1 MIPFPKK
8 LQGGL
13 TWAFA
18 VKLVLVVVMVVSG
31 ASIGIT
37 QTKYQSETGGTLNV
51 ANQVNLIDKGFTSAT
66 VPSSATGT
74 CPSAN
79 VTFGPIAGMAINKT
93 ISINDYVYDAQV
105 ATTGSTP
112 ALTCFTVSLTL
123 TPNGGP
129 QATYTLK
136 IASGA
141 TITPGQTIDCK
152 FDIGT
157 SLPIPPYTF
166 LAKVQ

>member
-1 MIPFPKK
+1 MVSFPKK
-8 LQGGL
+8 LQRGL

-18 VKLVLVVVMVVSG
+18 VKLVLVMVMVVSG
-31 ASIGIT
+31 ASIGIS
-37 QTKYQSETGGTLNV
+37 QTNYQSETGGTLTV
-51 ANQVNLIDKGFTSAT
+51 ANQVNLVDKGFASAT
-66 VPSSATGT
+66 LPSTATGN

-79 VTFGPIAGMAINKT
+79 VTFGVTPGTANNAIT
-93 ISINDYVYDAQV
+93 MNDYVYDAQV
-105 ATTGSTP
+105 ATTASTP

-129 QATYTLK
+129 QTTYTLK

-141 TITPGQTIDCK
+141 TIIAGQTIDCK

-157 SLPIPPYTF
+157 NLPTPPYTF